1 MMPLGGI
8 IGPITDD
15 AAVTAAENRFVYPF
29 FSIAGMSIEPIA
41 EVSATAEPLKPANNI
56 LDRMFT

>member
-15 AAVTAAENRFVYPF
+15 AAVTAAENRFGYHY
-29 FSIAGMSIEPIA
+29 SIKYKKNEGNKKSILVE
-41 EVSATAEPLKPANNI
+41 
-56 LDRMFT
+56 LDGYVNGGAYVDI